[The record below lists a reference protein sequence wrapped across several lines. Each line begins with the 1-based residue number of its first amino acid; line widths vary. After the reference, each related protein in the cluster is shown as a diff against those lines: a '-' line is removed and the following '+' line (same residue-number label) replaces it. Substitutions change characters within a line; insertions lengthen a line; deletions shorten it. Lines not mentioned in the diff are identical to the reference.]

1 MKQINLNIVNKDF
14 LKSYCDSININ
25 EIKIKLENLIPK
37 PKEVIDN
44 LEDIVIAN
52 KKEIEGKYLNLLL
65 NYSDD
70 NKKKIENIFSY
81 SSYRQNDKFMK
92 YFKKLNIKS
101 CPFCNNNY
109 VYFYKKNAKT
119 FNTIATLEHYYPKA
133 SYPHLSL
140 SFFNLIP
147 SCSTCNSKFKG
158 KIKHVGEI
166 LHPYYEDFDSKA
178 KFSISVDKLPAN
190 KDIELEINLESND
203 ARCKQSIDRFQL
215 DKIYKQHNDI
225 AKEIWNKAQV
235 YNESRI
241 EELYDNF
248 YKDLGYSKEDV
259 KNMVFCNYL
268 QKDDIYKR
276 NHSKLT
282 QDILE
287 QFKIKISTKE
297 ESEY

>member
-1 MKQINLNIVNKDF
+1 MKQIDLTIVNGNF
-14 LKSYCDSININ
+14 LKSYCDCIDIS
-25 EIKIKLENLIPK
+25 EIKNELQHLMPK
-37 PKEVIDN
+37 PQEIIDN
-44 LEDIVIAN
+44 LENIIIADINNI
-52 KKEIEGKYLNLLL
+52 KTKYLNLL
-65 NYSDD
+65 NYYS
-70 NKKKIENIFSY
+70 KEERKKIENIFNY
-81 SSYRQNDKFMK
+81 SSYRQNDKFME

-109 VYFYKKNAKT
+109 VYFYKKDAKK
-119 FNTIATLEHYYPKA
+119 FNTIATLEHYYPKVT
-133 SYPHLSL
+133 YPHLSL

-158 KIKHVGEI
+158 SKKHVGKI
-166 LHPYYEDFDSKA
+166 LHPYYEDFDSNA
-178 KFSISVDKLPAN
+178 KFSVSVDKLAVD
-190 KDIELEINLESND
+190 KDIELEINLKSND
-203 ARCKQSIDRFQL
+203 DRCKQSIDRFQL

-248 YKDLGYSKEDV
+248 YKVLGYPKEDV

-268 QKDDIYKR
+268 HKDDIHKR

-287 QFKIKISTKE
+287 QFRIKGNI
-297 ESEY
+297 